1 MVLAITAA
9 YVAITVLCIAIGV
22 EKFKCDRLPPK
33 TSNKDDKGYALT
45 LISSLA
51 LTPALSLAH
60 LLPTSCTRAHPRRE
74 ASPTFKF
81 CMAVHNF
88 LLVVF
93 SGVTCIRSWT
103 IVLNQINSVGYLATY
118 CDKDNA
124 MWNGANFGAW
134 ATIFYLSK
142 YWEFADTVIL
152 ILKGKVPSLLQVYH
166 HAGIALAMWGSSV
179 TQGSWIAWVVCLN
192 SFIHTVMYVKRDT
205 SNSAK

>member
-1 MVLAITAA
+1 
-9 YVAITVLCIAIGV
+9 
-22 EKFKCDRLPPK
+22 
-33 TSNKDDKGYALT
+33 
-45 LISSLA
+45 
-51 LTPALSLAH
+51 
-60 LLPTSCTRAHPRRE
+60 
-74 ASPTFKF
+74 
-81 CMAVHNF
+81 MAVHNF

-103 IVLNQINSVGYLATY
+103 IVLNQISSVGYLATY

-152 ILKGKVPSLLQVYH
+152 ILKGKVPSVLQVYH